1 VGQELCTMAPLK
13 AVLLEEAVLL
23 KLLKFSWGL
32 LA

>member
-1 VGQELCTMAPLK
+1 VGQEHCTMAPLK
-13 AVLLEEAVLL
+13 AVLVEEAVLL